1 MIMSFSILNFKFHK
15 FTSNIKN
22 EKMKKIF
29 TVLMVLFVNFS
40 YSQITVTDMDIMG
53 VGDVVYLSEDFNA
66 NISLGNSGTNQTWD
80 FSSLQPSY
88 TEVFDIISPVGTPFY
103 SSYPLS
109 NICVDI
115 DGDFLYFNKSNTGI
129 LALGQGDSVFQQPT
143 MFMPLPLNYGDSHI
157 DGPVTIMDSLIG
169 GPTVNLLLVS
179 QGLSATL
186 LSMGAAQVA
195 DSINILVNMTN
206 TFNVDAYGSVIMPNG
221 TFNALRVQTSI
232 STLSDV
238 LVYCTD
244 TLTGAGSGW
253 YSTPFSTTT
262 YEYGYYF
269 MSDDPSVRFALV
281 EISTDSALNIEAV
294 SYLSEPP
301 LSSNYDI
308 SSEINVYPVPTTYDL
323 FIESTGSKILD
334 KVELFDLGGRLIL
347 SSNSGSKIK
356 LDISEVKK
364 SIYILKVY
372 SEGSFVQKKIVV
384 Q

>member
-1 MIMSFSILNFKFHK
+1 
-15 FTSNIKN
+15 
-22 EKMKKIF
+22 
-29 TVLMVLFVNFS
+29 MVLFVNFS

-323 FIESTGSKILD
+323 FIESIGSKILD

-364 SIYILKVY
+364 SIYILKIY

>member
-1 MIMSFSILNFKFHK
+1 
-15 FTSNIKN
+15 
-22 EKMKKIF
+22 
-29 TVLMVLFVNFS
+29 
-40 YSQITVTDMDIMG
+40 
-53 VGDVVYLSEDFNA
+53 
-66 NISLGNSGTNQTWD
+66 
-80 FSSLQPSY
+80 
-88 TEVFDIISPVGTPFY
+88 
-103 SSYPLS
+103 
-109 NICVDI
+109 
-115 DGDFLYFNKSNTGI
+115 
-129 LALGQGDSVFQQPT
+129 
-143 MFMPLPLNYGDSHI
+143 
-157 DGPVTIMDSLIG
+157 
-169 GPTVNLLLVS
+169 
-179 QGLSATL
+179 
-186 LSMGAAQVA
+186 
-195 DSINILVNMTN
+195 MTN

-301 LSSNYDI
+301 LSSNYDVN
-308 SSEINVYPVPTTYDL
+308 SEINVYPVPSTYDL

-372 SEGSFVQKKIVV
+372 SEGSFIQKKIVV

>member
-1 MIMSFSILNFKFHK
+1 
-15 FTSNIKN
+15 
-22 EKMKKIF
+22 
-29 TVLMVLFVNFS
+29 MVLFVNFS

-53 VGDVVYLSEDFNA
+53 VGDVVYLSEAFNA

-179 QGLSATL
+179 QGLSASL

>member
-1 MIMSFSILNFKFHK
+1 
-15 FTSNIKN
+15 
-22 EKMKKIF
+22 
-29 TVLMVLFVNFS
+29 MVLFVNFS

-53 VGDVVYLSEDFNA
+53 VGDVVYLSEAFNA

-179 QGLSATL
+179 QGLSASL

-281 EISTDSALNIEAV
+281 EVSTDSALNIEAV

>member
-1 MIMSFSILNFKFHK
+1 
-15 FTSNIKN
+15 
-22 EKMKKIF
+22 
-29 TVLMVLFVNFS
+29 MVLFVNFS

-308 SSEINVYPVPTTYDL
+308 SSEINVYPVPSTYDL

-372 SEGSFVQKKIVV
+372 SEGNFVQKKIVV

>member
-1 MIMSFSILNFKFHK
+1 
-15 FTSNIKN
+15 
-22 EKMKKIF
+22 
-29 TVLMVLFVNFS
+29 MVLFVNFS

-66 NISLGNSGTNQTWD
+66 NISLGNTGTNQTWD

-88 TEVFDIISPVGTPFY
+88 TEVFDIISPIGTPFY

-221 TFNALRVQTSI
+221 TFNSLRVQTSI

-308 SSEINVYPVPTTYDL
+308 NSEINVYPVPTTYDL

-372 SEGSFVQKKIVV
+372 SEGSFIQKKIVV